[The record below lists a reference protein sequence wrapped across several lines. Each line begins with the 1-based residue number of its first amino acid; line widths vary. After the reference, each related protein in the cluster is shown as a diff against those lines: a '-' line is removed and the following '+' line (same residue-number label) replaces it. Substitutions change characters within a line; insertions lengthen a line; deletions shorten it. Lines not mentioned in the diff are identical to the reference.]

1 MPNVAKN
8 ANFQLSL
15 FAWFLW
21 PQGPIE
27 NLRTKT
33 VEILHFSPPL
43 KLKIPRLSW
52 VYFFGIFLPFP
63 VIWHSV
69 FLIIPYLFK
78 G

>member
-1 MPNVAKN
+1 MPNGAKN

-69 FLIIPYLFK
+69 FLIIPYLFN

>member
-15 FAWFLW
+15 FAGFLW
-21 PQGPIE
+21 GLEAIE
-27 NLRTKT
+27 TMRTKT

-63 VIWHSV
+63 VIWHSL

>member
-15 FAWFLW
+15 FAGFYGLGHRK
-21 PQGPIE
+21 PA
-27 NLRTKT
+27 TKT

-69 FLIIPYLFK
+69 FLIIPYLFN